1 MRGRSPTSTANL
13 SRESS
18 IASSDQSTPYHNRI
32 DINMDCN
39 STMGEPTPEL
49 SYEIEQEKAL
59 QISMAV
65 DQQET
70 TRPMGG
76 YNKALPTHA
85 PHKKSII
92 NIQIPHNI

>member
-18 IASSDQSTPYHNRI
+18 MASSDRSTPYHNRI

-76 YNKALPTHA
+76 YNKALPIHA
-85 PHKKSII
+85 LHKKSII